1 MVTDRQATRAWHDH
15 LVEEVG
21 VDEATIL
28 TDRLDGVVTRD
39 ILDDALRRQSREF
52 DHSLS
57 RQEARLERQSQQ
69 LEDRLERQS
78 QQLEAQLDEKL
89 ARVQHQMASGWRK
102 DLLLVSIGQFFALAA
117 AVGALA
123 ALG

>member
-57 RQEARLERQSQQ
+57 RLEA
-69 LEDRLERQS
+69 RLERQS